1 MTEAASMLNLS
12 PATVLRQIRAG
23 IIPAQ
28 QYCMGAPWVI
38 KRGNIEDSHLIERI
52 KSCSKGPLSSDSDQK
67 TLVFQ
72 QRSEMGIMTWDQGQS
87 PRSLSSPPSRSL
99 TTSRS
104 PALLVPSSA

>member
-1 MTEAASMLNLS
+1 MDTVGVRGFRNTHDIAVYRDGEWAERGEVTLTEAASMLNLS

-52 KSCSKGPLSSDSDQK
+52 KSCSKGPPSSDSDQK
-67 TLVFQ
+67 TLSFNSVA
-72 QRSEMGIMTWDQGQS
+72 RWAS
-87 PRSLSSPPSRSL
+87 
-99 TTSRS
+99 
-104 PALLVPSSA
+104 

>member
-38 KRGNIEDSHLIERI
+38 KSAGSVCLNSLRRLAKWISALIM
-52 KSCSKGPLSSDSDQK
+52 L
-67 TLVFQ
+67 
-72 QRSEMGIMTWDQGQS
+72 
-87 PRSLSSPPSRSL
+87 PPSS
-99 TTSRS
+99 
-104 PALLVPSSA
+104 VSAR